1 MSVVQKLGKCFTESK
16 SKSQADKNYFFLNHL
31 EESRENF
38 FSCYIKAFFKAFL
51 KRWNLGAT
59 KKVKNLK
66 ITDQRKLLKLKSIN
80 ISIIYY
86 TKNLLRPSYLQSSLI
101 PLFCILPTIP
111 QEILLCSSSEHI
123 KPDTFSHPCCYNHNP
138 NHLPVCVIRGSSL
151 VFLILSLTPI
161 YSHLWLLFSIV
172 TRVIFKTQDT
182 TCTTVLKKFSSS

>member
-1 MSVVQKLGKCFTESK
+1 MLYWRQKQISGRQELL
-16 SKSQADKNYFFLNHL
+16 FFLNHL

-59 KKVKNLK
+59 KKIKILK
-66 ITDQRKLLKLKSIN
+66 ITDQRKLLKLKSIS

-86 TKNLLRPSYLQSSLI
+86 TKNLLSPSYLQSSLI
-101 PLFCILPTIP
+101 PLFCILPTIH

-138 NHLPVCVIRGSSL
+138 NHLPVCIIRGSSL
-151 VFLILSLTPI
+151 VFLILSLTPL
-161 YSHLWLLFSIV
+161 YSHLWFLFSIV